1 MTMKADQYT
10 HDLHGNEVDGWY
22 WQLIEEQFRSDRL
35 RHGDASCD
43 ALAVLD
49 CLVETTDDVLAEV
62 NAGAARALEQRP

>member
-35 RHGDASCD
+35 VMVMPAAMLWRSSTASSKPQ
-43 ALAVLD
+43 
-49 CLVETTDDVLAEV
+49 TMFWP
-62 NAGAARALEQRP
+62 R